1 LPYLGLTAAYSLLGR
16 EKEAVEAAAKVLSID
31 PKLSSGRY
39 EKNLSNKDQ
48 TDKDRYISALRK
60 AGLN

>member
-1 LPYLGLTAAYSLLGR
+1 MLGR
-16 EKEAVEAAAKVLSID
+16 EKEAAETAAKVLSID

-60 AGLN
+60 AGPN